1 MKLKFNKSIS
11 DSQITVTLS
20 LTNNTINEKKAL
32 RILGAPAIVLEKSYD
47 ISGTMVSIDT
57 NVSDFNVEYTF
68 KGTTENISDVVEEA
82 NTFVTDV
89 QEVVT
94 DVMTNL
100 MTSYKAVEKAVT
112 SSSGE
117 LDIKDG
123 ENVTNA

>member
-47 ISGTMVSIDT
+47 VSGTMVSIDT